1 MHFGTAQ
8 TIREHRQASLDR
20 AHATHPERFTRRPQA
35 LKLPKKFWIN
45 ETQPLKAQTVSLT

>member
-1 MHFGTAQ
+1 MHLGTAQ
-8 TIREHRQASLDR
+8 TIREYRQASFDR

-35 LKLPKKFWIN
+35 PKLPEKVWIN